1 MRLYEIAGE
10 LRRLVDSSLDGEL
23 APEQVA
29 QLDALGLALDAKVDG
44 CCGLIREWEAEIAA
58 RQAEIDRLKVG
69 IAVRQNC
76 VRRLKDYLRES
87 LSTIDQKRHQTALFT
102 IWRQANPTCADC
114 VTDPAQLDSEY
125 QRIKIEADCQAAHA
139 YWKEH
144 GECPRGFEI
153 KQGEHL
159 RIK

>member
-10 LRRLVDSSLDGEL
+10 LRRLVECCVDGEL
-23 APEQVA
+23 SPEQCA
-29 QLDALGLALDAKVDG
+29 QLEALGLALDAKVDG

-58 RQAEIDRLKVG
+58 RQAEIDRLKLG
-69 IAVRQNC
+69 IATRQNSI
-76 VRRLKDYLRES
+76 RRLKDYMRDS
-87 LSTIDQKRHQTALFT
+87 LTTINQQRHQTALFT
-102 IWRQANPTCADC
+102 VWRQANPTSANC
-114 VTDPAQLDSEY
+114 VGEPEQLDRAY
-125 QRIKIEADCQAAHA
+125 QRIKIEADCQAALA

-144 GECPRGFEI
+144 NECPRGFEI